1 MDNQGLL
8 YVSTK
13 ISMSLLPD
21 VSMIPS
27 DSVHKSFSMD
37 WEPAESYG
45 MDVDE
50 RSLVEAP
57 CWPRYMTQE
66 PCSSDSD
73 VYMAPTAVEEVHM
86 TSPILPSQPLNLPL
100 PMVET
105 DSTTFFLPPLELNMK
120 PIVFP
125 PLNIPA
131 FSLQTLERR
140 IGLSEIKPAPLHF
153 SYDIYMPAALIHLPK
168 PSNTKAMQQDSR
180 PLSSISDCLPTS
192 KARTTLQ
199 GASPILTP
207 VTSVYTP
214 EPLPHI
220 LEEKLWHCE
229 ISDTRTAPLDT
240 PVKSTSSADRTVGND
255 IAPIDEK
262 LFLDC
267 VTPPGWPD
275 WFVVQDATPSTPC
288 PVVAEISTP
297 RLPNRTI
304 DEDATPVSQYSTT
317 PQITILQEYI
327 DSGVDLI
334 GLYSACSDGLNSS
347 EYDYVFRAFGGSSLE
362 DLDWILEGFR
372 ATSVLDTY
380 TEPYNW
386 ALVSEASLDLISFD
400 SAYDLRHR
408 SVETSHVLATTL
420 SGSFE
425 LPSFKSEESN
435 GLFQTS
441 TPVPC
446 DKSIL
451 REFSLAALDNMA
463 SHSTPEIVIDP
474 CDSQSFLGY
483 YPVLDIPNTPL
494 RSDVQSCSP
503 INAIYRH
510 GNALD
515 GFSEAAHTVERNA
528 LRNVKAFKSKLSL
541 KVQKLRDRATAPIGF
556 LKFLAPSSQDI
567 RTTTTK
573 VDIKHDVFGEIV
585 EVTDKTA
592 TRSTKRDASTQT
604 EELPDVVYGMS
615 FK

>member
-1 MDNQGLL
+1 
-8 YVSTK
+8 
-13 ISMSLLPD
+13 MSLLLD

-27 DSVHKSFSMD
+27 DSIHKSFSMD

-50 RSLVEAP
+50 RDLVEAP
-57 CWPRYMTQE
+57 RFPRYMTQE
-66 PCSSDSD
+66 PCASDSD
-73 VYMAPTAVEEVHM
+73 VYMAPTAVEEVYM

-100 PMVET
+100 PVVET

-140 IGLSEIKPAPLHF
+140 IGPSEIKLAPLHF
-153 SYDIYMPAALIHLPK
+153 SYDIFMPAALIHLPE
-168 PSNTKAMQQDSR
+168 PSNTKAMRQDSR

-192 KARTTLQ
+192 KTGTTLQ
-199 GASPILTP
+199 GVSPILTP
-207 VTSVYTP
+207 VTSVYTS
-214 EPLPHI
+214 EPLLDI
-220 LEEKLWHCE
+220 LEEKLRHCQ
-229 ISDTRTAPLDT
+229 ISDTPTAPRDT
-240 PVKSTSSADRTVGND
+240 PSSTDRTVGND
-255 IAPIDEK
+255 IPPIDEK

-275 WFVVQDATPSTPC
+275 WIVPQDVTPSTPC
-288 PVVAEISTP
+288 PVVAEINTP
-297 RLPNRTI
+297 GLQDRTI
-304 DEDATPVSQYSTT
+304 DEDATPVTQCPTT
-317 PQITILQEYI
+317 PQITIFQEYV
-327 DSGVDLI
+327 DCGVDLI
-334 GLYSACSDGLNSS
+334 GLYSPCSDGLNSS
-347 EYDYVFRAFGGSSLE
+347 EYDYLFRAFGGSSLE

-400 SAYDLRHR
+400 SAHDLRHR
-408 SVETSHVLATTL
+408 SVETSLVLATTL

-425 LPSFKSEESN
+425 LPSFKPEESN

-446 DKSIL
+446 DRSIL
-451 REFSLAALDNMA
+451 EESSLAALDNMA
-463 SHSTPEIVIDP
+463 SHSTPEIVID
-474 CDSQSFLGY
+474 
-483 YPVLDIPNTPL
+483 T
-494 RSDVQSCSP
+494 SCSP
-503 INAIYRH
+503 FNPIYRH

-567 RTTTTK
+567 RTTT
-573 VDIKHDVFGEIV
+573 IKHDVFGEIV

-615 FK
+615 FKMIWFFRC